1 MFGLRIPDKCFLR
14 ALGKRNYEMAAKR
27 LVKLP
32 LKPINFPYDISRT
45 LYECCSFTAVVY
57 NFLKLFFPF
66 KKYQVKCKDM
76 RITGIMILKSTL
88 LFFRGLMLS
97 TNTEFGEDLIERHQT
112 EWNIIQMLHLMYG
125 SKNYFSWVVS
135 NIYTFVY
142 VDCSYWR
149 EAT

>member
-1 MFGLRIPDKCFLR
+1 MFGVQIPNKCFLR

-27 LVKLP
+27 LVILP

-57 NFLKLFFPF
+57 NFFKLFFPF

-88 LFFRGLMLS
+88 LFFRGLTLS

-112 EWNIIQMLHLMYG
+112 E
-125 SKNYFSWVVS
+125 
-135 NIYTFVY
+135 
-142 VDCSYWR
+142 
-149 EAT
+149 